1 MGLFSRKP
9 DPDRDRAKAIAKRGV
24 GAKAQIEAVR
34 ATGETRGDG
43 VGRELELT
51 LAFTTRDGAPYRAVV
66 KQYFNDITA
75 TGLEPGEVAEIM
87 YDREEPSTVVV
98 MGSARYRVVDGV
110 LVEVVQPKPP
120 TG

>member
-87 YDREEPSTVVV
+87 YDREEPGTIVV
-98 MGSARYRVVDGV
+98 MGSARYRMIDGA

>member
-24 GAKAQIEAVR
+24 GAKARIEAVR
-34 ATGETRGDG
+34 ATGETRGG
-43 VGRELELT
+43 GAGRELELT
-51 LAFTTRDGAPYRAVV
+51 LAFTTEAGAPFRAVV

-75 TGLEPGEVAEIM
+75 TGLDPGEVAEIM
-87 YDREEPSTVVV
+87 YDRDDPATVVV
-98 MGSARYRVVDGV
+98 MGSARYRMVDGA

-120 TG
+120 A